1 MIKPRHTIT
10 HRPARK
16 EEGFTLIEVLCAMII
31 LALGIL
37 ALAPLMTLSVTGNRF
52 ASEVTAVAAR
62 AQEDLEQKIRR
73 GFFGTL
79 PYEDSASF
87 SNGKFVAK
95 SLVRDQTVEASIP
108 SRLYQID
115 VTITWE
121 DDVGVPRAMTFTSF
135 SPKP

>member
-1 MIKPRHTIT
+1 MIRSDQTDAQ
-10 HRPARK
+10 RLARK
-16 EEGFTLIEVLCAMII
+16 EEGLTLIEVLAAMII

-62 AQEDLEQKIRR
+62 AQEDMEQRLRR
-73 GFFGTL
+73 GLFGTL

-87 SNGKFVAK
+87 SNNKFVTK
-95 SLVRDQTVEASIP
+95 SLVRDETVDASIP

-115 VTITWE
+115 VTVTWE
-121 DDVGVPRAMTFTSF
+121 DDVGVPRTMTFTSF

>member
-1 MIKPRHTIT
+1 MMKSSRNIP
-10 HRPARK
+10 HRPTRT

-62 AQEDLEQKIRR
+62 AQEDIEQKLRQ
-73 GFFGTL
+73 GQFGTM
-79 PYEDSASF
+79 PYEDSTAF
-87 SNGKFVAK
+87 DNNKFMARTII
-95 SLVRDQTVEASIP
+95 RDETIDASIP

-115 VTITWE
+115 VTVMWK
-121 DDVGVPRAMTFTSF
+121 DDVGVPRAMTFTSY